1 MGSGRRVFA
10 GKIVTVAFQ
19 VWTCLCYYSLL
30 RTEGQHAHTSFPF
43 HQNLNRAWFMTWL
56 KCQDILWRAAGWPYS
71 YNQSVRNQAFRAVWE
86 SIPVGPTTRLM
97 YTTQKNCFRPI
108 RFSPTLGHWIWC
120 TELAGCPSFFGS
132 PAAGGGHK
140 AAGKKAA
147 NSWCCVATRW
157 GCMKKFCSFGL
168 QVSTDMI
175 LCTST
180 VLILLNKLFRNFYI

>member
-43 HQNLNRAWFMTWL
+43 HQNLNRTWFMTWL

-86 SIPVGPTTRLM
+86 SIPVGPTTRIM
-97 YTTQKNCFRPI
+97 YTKELL
-108 RFSPTLGHWIWC
+108 PTHPFFTNFGALNLVHWIGGLPIFFWFSRGC
-120 TELAGCPSFFGS
+120 WWSQGGRKKSRQLMVLCCHQVGMHEEILQLRPPGFNWYDFVYFNGAYITE
-132 PAAGGGHK
+132 
-140 AAGKKAA
+140 
-147 NSWCCVATRW
+147 
-157 GCMKKFCSFGL
+157 
-168 QVSTDMI
+168 
-175 LCTST
+175 
-180 VLILLNKLFRNFYI
+180 